1 MKNKIKYIIYYF
13 IGDNNINRIKEIISG
28 IYYPRFR
35 KYKSYKKIIYFL
47 TPTHGNMGDQMI
59 AYATNKYLENNFNEY
74 KVIEIYRDNVY
85 KYAKSIKKILNK
97 EDLIFLHGG
106 GNMGNLYLEEEIVR
120 RFIIKNFTE
129 NKIISMT
136 QTMSFIG
143 KNAKEELEISKNIYN
158 KHKNLVLLSRE
169 NISYENMKENFINAK
184 VINCPDIV
192 LYLNGKLRESSHV
205 RDKIM
210 TCLRNDK
217 ESLLLD
223 NKYKLIDMLK
233 KNYSNIYEYDTH
245 IYKPVFREER
255 ELKIKDMLSKF
266 LESKVVITDRLHGM
280 VFAAITKTPCIVTK
294 SLDHKVVG
302 TYEWIKDLNYIKL
315 VDDLTFEKINP
326 LIDELLNLT
335 ELSEIDLDKKY
346 FSKLKDQIV

>member
-1 MKNKIKYIIYYF
+1 MKYTIKTIVYYL
-13 IGDNNINRIKEIISG
+13 IGDNNINKIKEIISG
-28 IYYPRFR
+28 IYY
-35 KYKSYKKIIYFL
+35 YKFKKYKKIIYFL

-59 AYATNKYLENNFNEY
+59 AYATNKYLKDNFNEY
-74 KVIEIYRDNVY
+74 KIIEIYRDHVY

-106 GNMGNLYLEEEIVR
+106 GNMGDLYLGEEITR
-120 RFIIKNFTE
+120 RFIIENFTD

-143 KNAKEELEISKNIYN
+143 KNAKKELEISKNIYN
-158 KHKNLVLLSRE
+158 KHKDLVLLARE
-169 NISYENMKENFINAK
+169 NISYENMKNNFVNAK
-184 VINCPDIV
+184 VIKCPDIV
-192 LYLNGKLRESSHV
+192 LYMNNKLEESSHI
-205 RDKIM
+205 RNKIM

-223 NKYKLIDMLK
+223 KKYKLIDMLK

-245 IYKPVFREER
+245 IYKQVLREDR
-255 ELKIKDMLSKF
+255 ELEIKDMLSKF
-266 LESKVVITDRLHGM
+266 FQSKLVITDRLHGM

-294 SLDHKVVG
+294 SLDHKVLG

-315 VDDLTFEKINP
+315 VDELTFEKINP

-335 ELSEIDLDKKY
+335 ELSKIDLEEKY
-346 FSKLKDQIV
+346 FSKLKEKMLND